1 MSYELLKRIYDNN
14 RKDCVLGVKVNTDIY
29 LNYSKEDDTFTLSYI
44 HTRFSHETHTYK
56 SFKDRGFWHLKT
68 FAVVSQKMIHITYPY
83 TCINSTINKYYK
95 RFFDVSL
102 SSKEI
107 TVMGKRN
114 YTITYRGI
122 KLRSATANF
131 SITNGVLKAVDPR
144 EFKIDSDSVLVKEF
158 MCRVNIFT
166 KQAELLNAL
175 MPNEP
180 PQIVTIS
187 NNYIVEYHIV
197 ECLNNVTD
205 IERLTTFVSLYRNK
219 PKMFDSLKKYLHN
232 KKHTLGYLYNKC
244 YWITDGILPTKINP

>member
-14 RKDCVLGVKVNTDIY
+14 RKDHVLGVKVNTAVY
-29 LNYSKEDDTFTLSYI
+29 LNYSKEDDTFTLSYL
-44 HTRFSHETHTYK
+44 HTKFNPETRKYT
-56 SFKDRGFWHLKT
+56 SFKDRKCWHLKT
-68 FAVVSQKMIHITYPY
+68 FAVVSQKMIHITHPY
-83 TCINSTINKYYK
+83 ITINSTINKYYK

-107 TVMGKRN
+107 AQMCKRN

-122 KLRSATANF
+122 KLSSATADF
-131 SITNGVLKAVDPR
+131 SITNGALKAVDSR

-180 PQIVTIS
+180 PNEPPHRVTIS
-187 NNYIVEYHIV
+187 YNYIV

-219 PKMFDSLKKYLHN
+219 PMFDNLKKYLHS

-244 YWITDGILPTKINP
+244 YWITDGILPKKIDPQ